1 MIEVKNLSI
10 KLRNSDRYLIK
21 NFNLIL
27 NNKDKA
33 AIIGEEGNG
42 KTTFIKSLISDKNVL
57 NYVDIEGII
66 NVPKNIGYLEQSLN
80 EFWLERELRE
90 FFLKENPDSNEN
102 YEIYDDYNKL
112 VEVFNSLGLDLDL
125 VESERKIST
134 FSGGEKVKF
143 QLAKIMIKNPEF
155 LILDEPTND
164 LDIETLEFLE
174 DFINQTD
181 IPILYVSHDETLL
194 ENTANMII
202 HLEQLK
208 RKTDVRNTV
217 SKLSY
222 KEYVENRIKR
232 IEKSVQEHN
241 NETKIKKES
250 LKKLNK
256 IKDKIV
262 ANNPERQNQ
271 LRSLIAEE
279 KKLEKE
285 EITEKIETEDQIF
298 LKISDIEEIPNS
310 KVILDMH
317 LDQLYINEKI
327 LAKDIDLSVIGKEK
341 LVILGKNGSGKTT
354 LLKLIL
360 EKLKE
365 TPNIKVGYM
374 PQNYDEILKK
384 YSKVLNFLSEK
395 NDESIT
401 RIRSLLGMLK
411 FTSEEMLSDIST
423 LSGGQKAKLF
433 LLKMFLDK
441 SNVLVLDEPTRNL
454 SPLSNPVI
462 RKILKEYPGS
472 IISVSHDRKYINE
485 VCNSKFD
492 INIYKR

>member
-1 MIEVKNLSI
+1 MVEVRNLNI
-10 KLRNSDRYLIK
+10 KLRNSDRYLLK

-42 KTTFIKSLISDKNVL
+42 KTTFIKSLISNKDIL
-57 NYVDIEGII
+57 EYVDIEGII

-80 EFWLERELRE
+80 ELWLERELRE
-90 FFLKENPDSNEN
+90 FFLKDNPDLNEN
-102 YEIYDDYNKL
+102 YEIYDDYKKT
-112 VEVFNSLGLDLDL
+112 VEVFNSLRLDLDL
-125 VESERKIST
+125 LESERKIAT

-174 DFINQTD
+174 DFINNTD

-217 SKLSY
+217 SKISY
-222 KEYVENRIKR
+222 KDYVEDRQKR
-232 IEKSVQEHN
+232 IDKSIQEHN
-241 NETKIKKES
+241 SETKIKKES
-250 LKKLNK
+250 LKKLNR

-279 KKLEKE
+279 KRLEKDS
-285 EITEKIETEDQIF
+285 ITEKIETEDQIF

-317 LDQLYINEKI
+317 LDVLKVDEKN
-327 LAKDIDLSVIGKEK
+327 LANNIDITLIGKEK

-354 LLKLIL
+354 LLKKIL
-360 EKLKE
+360 ERLKKI
-365 TPNIKVGYM
+365 PNIKVGYM
-374 PQNYDEILKK
+374 PQNYDEVLKN
-384 YSKVLNFLSEK
+384 YSKVLDFLSE
-395 NDESIT
+395 NNEESIT

-411 FTSEEMLSDIST
+411 FTSEEMLSDISN
-423 LSGGQKAKLF
+423 LSGGQKAKIF

-472 IISVSHDRKYINE
+472 IISVSHDRKYIDE
-485 VCNSKFD
+485 VCDKKFF
-492 INIYKR
+492 I

>member
-1 MIEVKNLSI
+1 MIEIRNLNI
-10 KLRNSDRYLIK
+10 KLRNSNRYLIK
-21 NFNLIL
+21 DFNLIL

-42 KTTFIKSLISDKNVL
+42 KTIFIKALISSKDVL
-57 NYVDIEGII
+57 NYVEIEGII

-80 EFWLERELRE
+80 ELWLERELRE
-90 FFLKENPDSNEN
+90 FFLKDNPDSNEN

-125 VESERKIST
+125 LESERKIST

-174 DFINQTD
+174 NFINNTD

-217 SKLSY
+217 SKISY
-222 KEYVENRIKR
+222 KDYVETRRKI
-232 IEKSVQEHN
+232 IEKSIQEHN
-241 NETKIKKES
+241 SETKTKKES
-250 LKKLNK
+250 LKRLNK

-262 ANNPERQNQ
+262 ASNPERQNQ

-279 KKLEKE
+279 KRLEKE
-285 EITEKIETEDQIF
+285 SITEKIETEDQIF
-298 LKISDIEEIPNS
+298 LKIADIEEIPNS
-310 KVILDMH
+310 KVIFDMDLDE
-317 LDQLYINEKI
+317 LKINGKI
-327 LAKDIDLSVIGKEK
+327 LSKNINLSVIGKEK
-341 LVILGKNGSGKTT
+341 IVILGKNGSGKTT
-354 LLKLIL
+354 LLKTIL

-374 PQNYDEILKK
+374 PQNYDEVLNK
-384 YSKVLNFLSEK
+384 YSKVLNFLSE
-395 NDESIT
+395 NNEESIT

-411 FTSEEMLSDIST
+411 FTSEEMLNDISN
-423 LSGGQKAKLF
+423 LSGGQKAKIF

-472 IISVSHDRKYINE
+472 IISVSHDRKYIEE
-485 VCNSKFD
+485 VCDTKFF
-492 INIYKR
+492 IEKR

>member
-1 MIEVKNLSI
+1 MVEVKNLNI
-10 KLRNSDRYLIK
+10 KLRNSDRYLLK

-42 KTTFIKSLISDKNVL
+42 KTTFIKSLISNKDIL
-57 NYVDIEGII
+57 EYVDVEGII

-80 EFWLERELRE
+80 ELWLERELRE
-90 FFLKENPDSNEN
+90 FFLKDNPDSNEN
-102 YEIYDDYNKL
+102 YEIYDDYKKT
-112 VEVFNSLGLDLDL
+112 VEVFNSLRLDLDL
-125 VESERKIST
+125 LESERKIST

-174 DFINQTD
+174 DFINNTD

-208 RKTDVRNTV
+208 RKTNVRNAV
-217 SKLSY
+217 SKISY
-222 KEYVENRIKR
+222 KDYVEDRQKR
-232 IEKSVQEHN
+232 IEKSIQEHN
-241 NETKIKKES
+241 SETKIKKES
-250 LKKLNK
+250 LKKINK

-279 KKLEKE
+279 KRLEKDSV
-285 EITEKIETEDQIF
+285 TEKIETEDQIF

-317 LDQLYINEKI
+317 LDVLEVDEKS
-327 LAKDIDLSVIGKEK
+327 LANNIDITLIGKEK
-341 LVILGKNGSGKTT
+341 LVILGKNGIGKTT
-354 LLKLIL
+354 LLKKIL

-365 TPNIKVGYM
+365 TPNIKVGCM
-374 PQNYDEILKK
+374 PQNYDEVLKN
-384 YSKVLNFLSEK
+384 YSKVLDFLSE
-395 NDESIT
+395 NNEESIT

-411 FTSEEMLSDIST
+411 FTSEEMLSDISN
-423 LSGGQKAKLF
+423 LSGGQKAKIF

-472 IISVSHDRKYINE
+472 IISVSHDRKYIGE
-485 VCNSKFD
+485 VCDKKIFIKKD
-492 INIYKR
+492 K

>member
-1 MIEVKNLSI
+1 MIEIRNLNI

-21 NFNLIL
+21 DFNLIL

-42 KTTFIKSLISDKNVL
+42 KTTFIKALMSSKDIL
-57 NYVDIEGII
+57 NYVDVEGII
-66 NVPKNIGYLEQSLN
+66 NVPKNIGYLEQNLN
-80 EFWLERELRE
+80 KLWQEQELRE
-90 FFLKENPDSNEN
+90 FFLKDNPDSEEN
-102 YEIYDDYNKL
+102 YEIYDDYINL
-112 VEVFNSLGLDLDL
+112 SSVFNSLGLDLDL
-125 VESERKIST
+125 LESERKMST
-134 FSGGEKVKF
+134 FSGGENVKF

-174 DFINQTD
+174 EFINNTD

-208 RKTDVRNTV
+208 RKTDVRNIV
-217 SKLSY
+217 SKISY
-222 KEYVENRIKR
+222 KDYVEDRRKMIA
-232 IEKSVQEHN
+232 KSIQEHN
-241 NETKIKKES
+241 SETKNKKES

-262 ANNPERQNQ
+262 VNNPERQNQ

-279 KKLEKE
+279 KRLEKE
-285 EITEKIETEDQIF
+285 SITEKIETEDQIF
-298 LKISDIEEIPNS
+298 LKIADIEEIPNS

-317 LDQLYINEKI
+317 LDEFKINGKI
-327 LAKDIDLSVIGKEK
+327 LSKNINLSVIGKEK

-354 LLKLIL
+354 LLKKIL

-374 PQNYDEILKK
+374 PQNYDEVLNN
-384 YSKVLNFLSEK
+384 YSKVLDFLSE
-395 NDESIT
+395 NNEESIT

-411 FTSEEMLSDIST
+411 FTSEEMLNDISN
-423 LSGGQKAKLF
+423 LSGGQKAKIF

-441 SNVLVLDEPTRNL
+441 SNVLLLDEPTRNL

-462 RKILKEYPGS
+462 RKILKEYLGS
-472 IISVSHDRKYINE
+472 IISVSHDRKYIEE
-485 VCNSKFD
+485 VCDTKFF
-492 INIYKR
+492 IEKR

>member
-1 MIEVKNLSI
+1 MIEIRNLNI

-21 NFNLIL
+21 DFNLIL

-42 KTTFIKSLISDKNVL
+42 KTTFIKALIFSKDIL
-57 NYVDIEGII
+57 NYVEIEGII
-66 NVPKNIGYLEQSLN
+66 NVPKNIGYLEQNLN
-80 EFWLERELRE
+80 KLWLERNLRE
-90 FFLKENPDSNEN
+90 FFFKDNPDSNEN

-125 VESERKIST
+125 LESERKIST

-174 DFINQTD
+174 EFINNTD

-208 RKTDVRNTV
+208 RKTDLRNTV
-217 SKLSY
+217 SKISY
-222 KEYVENRIKR
+222 KDYVEARRKM
-232 IEKSVQEHN
+232 IEKSIQEHN
-241 NETKIKKES
+241 SETKNKKES

-256 IKDKIV
+256 IKNKIV
-262 ANNPERQNQ
+262 VNNPERQNQ

-279 KKLEKE
+279 KRLEKE
-285 EITEKIETEDQIF
+285 SITEKIETEDQIF
-298 LKISDIEEIPNS
+298 LKIKDIEEIPNS

-317 LDQLYINEKI
+317 FDELKINEKI
-327 LAKDIDLSVIGKEK
+327 LSKNINLSVIGKEK

-354 LLKLIL
+354 LLKKIL
-360 EKLKE
+360 EKIKE

-374 PQNYDEILKK
+374 PQNYDEVLNN
-384 YSKVLNFLSEK
+384 YSKVLDFLSE
-395 NDESIT
+395 NNEESIA

-411 FTSEEMLSDIST
+411 FTSEEMLNDISN

-441 SNVLVLDEPTRNL
+441 SNVFLLDEPTRNL
-454 SPLSNPVI
+454 SPLSNPAI

-472 IISVSHDRKYINE
+472 IISVSHDRKYIEE
-485 VCNSKFD
+485 VCDTKFF
-492 INIYKR
+492 IEKR

>member
-1 MIEVKNLSI
+1 
-10 KLRNSDRYLIK
+10 
-21 NFNLIL
+21 
-27 NNKDKA
+27 
-33 AIIGEEGNG
+33 
-42 KTTFIKSLISDKNVL
+42 
-57 NYVDIEGII
+57 
-66 NVPKNIGYLEQSLN
+66 
-80 EFWLERELRE
+80 
-90 FFLKENPDSNEN
+90 
-102 YEIYDDYNKL
+102 
-112 VEVFNSLGLDLDL
+112 
-125 VESERKIST
+125 
-134 FSGGEKVKF
+134 
-143 QLAKIMIKNPEF
+143 MIKNPDF

-174 DFINQTD
+174 DFINNAD

-217 SKLSY
+217 SKISY
-222 KEYVENRIKR
+222 KDYVEDRQKR
-232 IEKSVQEHN
+232 IEKSIQEHN
-241 NETKIKKES
+241 SETKIKKES
-250 LKKLNK
+250 LKKLNR

-279 KKLEKE
+279 KRLEKDS
-285 EITEKIETEDQIF
+285 ITEKIETEDQIF

-317 LDQLYINEKI
+317 LDVLEVDEKNFANNINI
-327 LAKDIDLSVIGKEK
+327 TLIGKEK

-354 LLKLIL
+354 LLKKIL
-360 EKLKE
+360 ERLKQ

-374 PQNYDEILKK
+374 PQNYDEVLKN
-384 YSKVLNFLSEK
+384 YSKVLDFLSE
-395 NDESIT
+395 NNEESIT

-411 FTSEEMLSDIST
+411 FTSEEMLSDISN
-423 LSGGQKAKLF
+423 LSGGQKAKIF

-472 IISVSHDRKYINE
+472 IISVSHDRKYIDE
-485 VCNSKFD
+485 VCDKKFF
-492 INIYKR
+492 I

>member
-1 MIEVKNLSI
+1 MVEVRNLNI
-10 KLRNSDRYLIK
+10 KLRNSDRYLLK

-42 KTTFIKSLISDKNVL
+42 KTTFIKSLISNKDIL
-57 NYVDIEGII
+57 EYVDVEGII

-80 EFWLERELRE
+80 ELWLERELRE
-90 FFLKENPDSNEN
+90 FFLKDNPDLNEN
-102 YEIYDDYNKL
+102 YEIYDDYKKT
-112 VEVFNSLGLDLDL
+112 VEVFNSLRLDLDL
-125 VESERKIST
+125 LESERKIAT

-174 DFINQTD
+174 DFINNTD

-217 SKLSY
+217 SKISY
-222 KEYVENRIKR
+222 KDYVEDRQKR
-232 IEKSVQEHN
+232 IDKSIQEHN
-241 NETKIKKES
+241 SETKIKKES
-250 LKKLNK
+250 LKKLNR

-279 KKLEKE
+279 KRLEKDS
-285 EITEKIETEDQIF
+285 ITEKIETEDQIF

-317 LDQLYINEKI
+317 LDVLKVDEKNLANNINI
-327 LAKDIDLSVIGKEK
+327 TLIGKEK

-354 LLKLIL
+354 LLKKIL
-360 EKLKE
+360 ERLQQ

-374 PQNYDEILKK
+374 PQNYDEVLKN
-384 YSKVLNFLSEK
+384 YSKVLDFLSE
-395 NDESIT
+395 NNEESIT

-411 FTSEEMLSDIST
+411 FTSEEMLSDISN
-423 LSGGQKAKLF
+423 LSGGQKAKIF

-472 IISVSHDRKYINE
+472 IISVSHDRKYIDE
-485 VCNSKFD
+485 VCDKKFF
-492 INIYKR
+492 I

>member
-1 MIEVKNLSI
+1 MIEIRNLNI

-21 NFNLIL
+21 DFNLIL
-27 NNKDKA
+27 NNKNKA

-42 KTTFIKSLISDKNVL
+42 KTTFIKALIFSKDIL
-57 NYVDIEGII
+57 NYVEIEGII
-66 NVPKNIGYLEQSLN
+66 NVPKNIGYLEQNLN
-80 EFWLERELRE
+80 KLWQEKELRE
-90 FFLKENPDSNEN
+90 FFLKDNPDSNEN

-125 VESERKIST
+125 LESERKIST

-174 DFINQTD
+174 EFINNTD

-217 SKLSY
+217 SKISY
-222 KEYVENRIKR
+222 KDYVEARRKM
-232 IEKSVQEHN
+232 IEKSIQEHN
-241 NETKIKKES
+241 SETKNKKES

-271 LRSLIAEE
+271 LRSL
-279 KKLEKE
+279 KDS
-285 EITEKIETEDQIF
+285 ITEKIETEDQIF
-298 LKISDIEEIPNS
+298 LKIKDIEEIPNS

-317 LDQLYINEKI
+317 LDELKINEKI
-327 LAKDIDLSVIGKEK
+327 LSKNINLSVIGKEK

-354 LLKLIL
+354 LLKKIL
-360 EKLKE
+360 EKIKE

-374 PQNYDEILKK
+374 PQNYDEVLNN
-384 YSKVLNFLSEK
+384 YSKVLDFLSE
-395 NDESIT
+395 NNEESIT

-411 FTSEEMLSDIST
+411 FTSEEMLNDISN
-423 LSGGQKAKLF
+423 LSGGQKARIF

-441 SNVLVLDEPTRNL
+441 SNVLLLDEPTRNL

-462 RKILKEYPGS
+462 RKLLKEYPGS
-472 IISVSHDRKYINE
+472 IISVSHDRKYIEE
-485 VCNSKFD
+485 VCDTKFF
-492 INIYKR
+492 IEKR

>member
-1 MIEVKNLSI
+1 MIEIRNLNI

-21 NFNLIL
+21 DFNLIL

-42 KTTFIKSLISDKNVL
+42 KTTFIKALIFSKDIL
-57 NYVDIEGII
+57 NYVEIEGII
-66 NVPKNIGYLEQSLN
+66 NVPKNIGYLEQNLN
-80 EFWLERELRE
+80 KLWLERNLRE
-90 FFLKENPDSNEN
+90 FFFKDNPDSNEN

-125 VESERKIST
+125 LESERKIST

-174 DFINQTD
+174 EFINNTD

-208 RKTDVRNTV
+208 RKTDLRNTV
-217 SKLSY
+217 SKISY
-222 KEYVENRIKR
+222 KDYVEARRKM
-232 IEKSVQEHN
+232 IEKSIQEHN
-241 NETKIKKES
+241 SETKNKKES

-256 IKDKIV
+256 IKNKIV
-262 ANNPERQNQ
+262 VNNPERQNQ

-279 KKLEKE
+279 KRLEKE
-285 EITEKIETEDQIF
+285 SITEKIETEDQIF
-298 LKISDIEEIPNS
+298 LKIKDIEEIPNS

-317 LDQLYINEKI
+317 FDELKINEKI
-327 LAKDIDLSVIGKEK
+327 LSKNINLSVIGKEK

-354 LLKLIL
+354 LLKKIL
-360 EKLKE
+360 EKIKE

-374 PQNYDEILKK
+374 PQNYDEVLNN
-384 YSKVLNFLSEK
+384 YSKVLDFLSE
-395 NDESIT
+395 NNEENIA

-411 FTSEEMLSDIST
+411 FTSEEMLNDISN

-441 SNVLVLDEPTRNL
+441 SNVFLLDEPTRNL
-454 SPLSNPVI
+454 SPLSNPAI

-472 IISVSHDRKYINE
+472 IISVSHDRKYIEE
-485 VCNSKFD
+485 VCDTKFF
-492 INIYKR
+492 IEKR

>member
-1 MIEVKNLSI
+1 MIEIRNLNI

-21 NFNLIL
+21 DFNLIL

-42 KTTFIKSLISDKNVL
+42 KTTFIKALMSIKDILD
-57 NYVDIEGII
+57 YVEIEGII
-66 NVPKNIGYLEQSLN
+66 NVPKNIGYLEQNLN
-80 EFWLERELRE
+80 KLWLERNLRE
-90 FFLKENPDSNEN
+90 FFLKDNPDSEEN

-112 VEVFNSLGLDLDL
+112 VEVFNLLGLVLDL
-125 VESERKIST
+125 LESERKIST

-174 DFINQTD
+174 KFINNTD

-217 SKLSY
+217 SKISY
-222 KEYVENRIKR
+222 KDYVETRRKM
-232 IEKSVQEHN
+232 IEKSIQEHN
-241 NETKIKKES
+241 SETKNKKES

-279 KKLEKE
+279 KRLEKE
-285 EITEKIETEDQIF
+285 SITEKIETEDQIF
-298 LKISDIEEIPNS
+298 LKITDIEEIPNS
-310 KVILDMH
+310 KVILDMY
-317 LDQLYINEKI
+317 LDEFKINGKI
-327 LAKDIDLSVIGKEK
+327 LSKNINLSVIGKEK

-354 LLKLIL
+354 LLKKIL

-365 TPNIKVGYM
+365 TPNIKIGYM
-374 PQNYDEILKK
+374 PQNYGEVLNK
-384 YSKVLNFLSEK
+384 YSKVLDFLSE
-395 NDESIT
+395 NNEESIT

-411 FTSEEMLSDIST
+411 FTSEEMLNDISN

-441 SNVLVLDEPTRNL
+441 SNVLLLDEPTRNL

-462 RKILKEYPGS
+462 RKLLKEYPGS
-472 IISVSHDRKYINE
+472 IISVSHDRKYIEE
-485 VCNSKFD
+485 VCDTKFF
-492 INIYKR
+492 IEKR

>member
-1 MIEVKNLSI
+1 MIEIRNLNI

-21 NFNLIL
+21 DFNLIL

-42 KTTFIKSLISDKNVL
+42 KTTFIKAFIFSKDIL
-57 NYVDIEGII
+57 NYVEIEGII
-66 NVPKNIGYLEQSLN
+66 NVPKNIGYLEQNLSKLWQ
-80 EFWLERELRE
+80 EKELRE
-90 FFLKENPDSNEN
+90 FFLKDTLTSEEN
-102 YEIYDDYNKL
+102 YEIYEDYSNL
-112 VEVFNSLGLDLDL
+112 SSVFNSLGLDLDL
-125 VESERKIST
+125 LESERKIST

-164 LDIETLEFLE
+164 LDIETLE
-174 DFINQTD
+174 DFINNTD
-181 IPILYVSHDETLL
+181 IPIIYVSHDETLL

-217 SKLSY
+217 SKISY
-222 KEYVENRIKR
+222 KDYVETRRKI
-232 IEKSVQEHN
+232 IEKSIQEHN
-241 NETKIKKES
+241 SETKNKKES

-271 LRSLIAEE
+271 LRSLMAEE
-279 KKLEKE
+279 KRLEKE
-285 EITEKIETEDQIF
+285 SFTEKIETEDQIF

-317 LDQLYINEKI
+317 LDELDVNENI
-327 LAKDIDLSVIGKEK
+327 LAKDINLSIIGKEK
-341 LVILGKNGSGKTT
+341 LFILVRNGSVKTT
-354 LLKLIL
+354 LLKNIL
-360 EKLKE
+360 EKLKQ
-365 TPNIKVGYM
+365 TTNIKVGYM
-374 PQNYDEILKK
+374 PQNYDEILNN
-384 YSKVLNFLSEK
+384 YSKVLDFLSE
-395 NDESIT
+395 NNEESIT

-411 FTSEEMLSDIST
+411 FTSEEMLNDISS
-423 LSGGQKAKLF
+423 LSGGQKAKIF

-472 IISVSHDRKYINE
+472 IISVSHDRKYIEE
-485 VCNSKFD
+485 VCDTKFF
-492 INIYKR
+492 IEKR

>member
-1 MIEVKNLSI
+1 MVEVKNLNI
-10 KLRNSDRYLIK
+10 KLRNSDRYLLK

-42 KTTFIKSLISDKNVL
+42 KTTFIKSLISNKDIL
-57 NYVDIEGII
+57 DYVDVEGII
-66 NVPKNIGYLEQSLN
+66 NIPKNIGYLEQSLN
-80 EFWLERELRE
+80 ELWLERELRE
-90 FFLKENPDSNEN
+90 LFLKDNPNLNEN
-102 YEIYDDYNKL
+102 YEIYDDYKKT
-112 VEVFNSLGLDLDL
+112 VEVFNSLGLNLDL
-125 VESERKIST
+125 LESERKIST

-174 DFINQTD
+174 DFINNTD

-217 SKLSY
+217 SKISY
-222 KEYVENRIKR
+222 KDYVEARRKM
-232 IEKSVQEHN
+232 IEKSIQEHN
-241 NETKIKKES
+241 SETKIKKES

-279 KKLEKE
+279 KRLEKDSV
-285 EITEKIETEDQIF
+285 TEKIETEDQIF

-317 LDQLYINEKI
+317 LDVLEVDEKN
-327 LAKDIDLSVIGKEK
+327 LANNIDITLIGKEK
-341 LVILGKNGSGKTT
+341 LVILGKNGNGKTT
-354 LLKLIL
+354 LLKKIL
-360 EKLKE
+360 ERLKQ

-374 PQNYDEILKK
+374 PQNYDEVLKN
-384 YSKVLNFLSEK
+384 YSKVLDFLSE
-395 NDESIT
+395 NNEESIT

-411 FTSEEMLSDIST
+411 FTSEEMLNDIYN
-423 LSGGQKAKLF
+423 LSGGQKAKIF

-462 RKILKEYPGS
+462 RNILKEYPGS
-472 IISVSHDRKYINE
+472 IISVSHDRKYIEE
-485 VCNSKFD
+485 VCDKKIFIKKD
-492 INIYKR
+492 K

>member
-1 MIEVKNLSI
+1 MIEIRNLNI

-21 NFNLIL
+21 DFNLIL

-42 KTTFIKSLISDKNVL
+42 KTTFIKALIFSKDIL
-57 NYVDIEGII
+57 NYVEIEGII
-66 NVPKNIGYLEQSLN
+66 NVPKNIGYLEQNLSKLWQ
-80 EFWLERELRE
+80 EKELRE
-90 FFLKENPDSNEN
+90 FFLKDTLTSEEN
-102 YEIYDDYNKL
+102 YEIYEDYSNL
-112 VEVFNSLGLDLDL
+112 SSVFNSLGLDLDL
-125 VESERKIST
+125 LESERKIST

-174 DFINQTD
+174 DFINNTD
-181 IPILYVSHDETLL
+181 IPIIYVSHDETLL

-217 SKLSY
+217 SKISY
-222 KEYVENRIKR
+222 KDYVETRRKI
-232 IEKSVQEHN
+232 IEKSIQEHN
-241 NETKIKKES
+241 SETKNKKES

-271 LRSLIAEE
+271 LRSLMAEE
-279 KKLEKE
+279 KRLEKE
-285 EITEKIETEDQIF
+285 SVTEKIETEDQIF

-317 LDQLYINEKI
+317 LDELDVNENI
-327 LAKDIDLSVIGKEK
+327 LAKDINLSIIGKEK
-341 LVILGKNGSGKTT
+341 LVILGRNGSGKTT
-354 LLKLIL
+354 LLKNIL
-360 EKLKE
+360 EKLKQ
-365 TPNIKVGYM
+365 TTNIKVGYM
-374 PQNYDEILKK
+374 PQNYEEILNN
-384 YSKVLNFLSEK
+384 YSKVLDFLSE
-395 NDESIT
+395 NNEESIT

-411 FTSEEMLSDIST
+411 FTSEEMLNDISS
-423 LSGGQKAKLF
+423 LSGGQKAKIF

-462 RKILKEYPGS
+462 RKILKEYLGS
-472 IISVSHDRKYINE
+472 IISVSHDRKYIEE
-485 VCNSKFD
+485 VCDTKFF
-492 INIYKR
+492 IEKR

>member
-1 MIEVKNLSI
+1 MIEIRNLNI
-10 KLRNSDRYLIK
+10 KLRNSNRYLIK
-21 NFNLIL
+21 DFNLIL

-42 KTTFIKSLISDKNVL
+42 KTTFIKALISSKDVL
-57 NYVDIEGII
+57 NYVEIEGII
-66 NVPKNIGYLEQSLN
+66 NVPKNIGYLEQNLSKLWQ
-80 EFWLERELRE
+80 EKELRE
-90 FFLKENPDSNEN
+90 FFLKDTLTSEEN
-102 YEIYDDYNKL
+102 YEIYDDYSNL
-112 VEVFNSLGLDLDL
+112 SSVFNSLGLDLDL
-125 VESERKIST
+125 LESERKIST

-164 LDIETLEFLE
+164 LDIGTLEFLE
-174 DFINQTD
+174 NFINNAD

-217 SKLSY
+217 SKISY
-222 KEYVENRIKR
+222 KDYVETRRKI
-232 IEKSVQEHN
+232 IEKSIQEHN
-241 NETKIKKES
+241 SETKTKKES
-250 LKKLNK
+250 LKRLNK

-262 ANNPERQNQ
+262 ASNPERQNQ

-279 KKLEKE
+279 KRLEKE
-285 EITEKIETEDQIF
+285 SITEKIETEDQIF

-310 KVILDMH
+310 KVILAMH
-317 LDQLYINEKI
+317 LDELDVNENI
-327 LAKDIDLSVIGKEK
+327 LVKDINLSIIGKKK
-341 LVILGKNGSGKTT
+341 LVILGRNGSGKTT
-354 LLKLIL
+354 LLKKIL
-360 EKLKE
+360 EILKQ
-365 TPNIKVGYM
+365 TPNIKAGYM
-374 PQNYDEILKK
+374 PQNYDEVLNK
-384 YSKVLNFLSEK
+384 YSKVLDFLSE
-395 NDESIT
+395 NNTENIT

-411 FTSEEMLSDIST
+411 FTSEEMLNDISN
-423 LSGGQKAKLF
+423 LSGGQKAKIF

-462 RKILKEYPGS
+462 RKILKKYPGS
-472 IISVSHDRKYINE
+472 IISVSHDRKYIKE
-485 VCNSKFD
+485 VCDTKFF
-492 INIYKR
+492 IEKR

>member
-1 MIEVKNLSI
+1 MVEVKNLNI
-10 KLRNSDRYLIK
+10 KLRNSDRYLLK

-42 KTTFIKSLISDKNVL
+42 KTTFIKSLISNKEIL
-57 NYVDIEGII
+57 EYVDVEGII

-80 EFWLERELRE
+80 ELWLERELRE
-90 FFLKENPDSNEN
+90 FFLKDNPDSNEN
-102 YEIYDDYNKL
+102 YEIYDDYKKT
-112 VEVFNSLGLDLDL
+112 VEVFNSLRLDLDL
-125 VESERKIST
+125 LESERKIST

-174 DFINQTD
+174 DFINNTD

-208 RKTDVRNTV
+208 RKTNVRNAV
-217 SKLSY
+217 SKISY
-222 KEYVENRIKR
+222 KDYVEDRQKR
-232 IEKSVQEHN
+232 IEKSIQEHN
-241 NETKIKKES
+241 SETKIKKES

-279 KKLEKE
+279 KRLEKDSV
-285 EITEKIETEDQIF
+285 TEKIETEDQIF

-317 LDQLYINEKI
+317 LDVLEVDEKS
-327 LAKDIDLSVIGKEK
+327 LANNIDITLIGKEK
-341 LVILGKNGSGKTT
+341 LVILGKNGIVKTT
-354 LLKLIL
+354 LLKKIL

-365 TPNIKVGYM
+365 TPNIKVGCM
-374 PQNYDEILKK
+374 PQNYDEVLKN
-384 YSKVLNFLSEK
+384 YSKVLDFLSE
-395 NDESIT
+395 NNEESIT

-411 FTSEEMLSDIST
+411 FTSEEMLSDISN
-423 LSGGQKAKLF
+423 LSGGQKAKIF

-472 IISVSHDRKYINE
+472 IISVSHDRKYIGE
-485 VCNSKFD
+485 VCDKKIFIKKD
-492 INIYKR
+492 K